1 MRELMLFQAGGYRLA
16 LGLEP
21 VRGIHPLGDL
31 RPAGPGRCRLEG
43 REMDLHDLPRRL
55 GGPESGATHSRVI
68 RMEVA
73 ETPLALRVDGVDRVA
88 WVAEERIVPL
98 PEAFA
103 GRPARWFP
111 AVVRAEDGLAL
122 LLSPEGMLGIVPAE
136 PAPEPSTDPSTE
148 LSADPAPDAPVA
160 AAVAEL
166 ISADRLAACVLETL
180 ERRLI
185 DGLRRRLRALPGR
198 LFSPGAP

>member
-16 LGLEP
+16 LGLGP
-21 VRGIHPLGDL
+21 VRGIHPPGDL

-43 REMDLHDLPRRL
+43 REMDLHDLSRRL
-55 GGPESGATHSRVI
+55 GGPESGAAQPRVI

-73 ETPLALRVDGVDRVA
+73 ETPLALRVDGVDRVDR
-88 WVAEERIVPL
+88 VAEERIVPL

-111 AVVRAEDGLAL
+111 AVVRTDDGLAL
-122 LLSPEGMLGIVPAE
+122 LLSPEGMLGILPPESASASGPAAE
-136 PAPEPSTDPSTE
+136 PLPDT
-148 LSADPAPDAPVA
+148 PAAEA
-160 AAVAEL
+160 AAEL

>member
-21 VRGIHPLGDL
+21 VRAIHPLGDL

-55 GGPESGATHSRVI
+55 GGPESGAAHHPRVI

-73 ETPLALRVDGVDRVA
+73 ETALALRVDGVDRVA
-88 WVAEERIVPL
+88 WVDEERIVPL

-103 GRPARWFP
+103 GRPAQWFP
-111 AVVRAEDGLAL
+111 AVVRADDGLAL
-122 LLSPEGMLGIVPAE
+122 LLSPEGMLGIVP
-136 PAPEPSTDPSTE
+136 PEPEPPPM
-148 LSADPAPDAPVA
+148 ADTPAAG
-160 AAVAEL
+160 AVAEL